1 MMISVIVVDVAEF
14 DHVTTNQWP
23 VTRPRA
29 LVRVSYTHF
38 VCCHA
43 YRYIW
48 CFMYSFIFK
57 IVLRL
62 A

>member
-43 YRYIW
+43 YRYI
-48 CFMYSFIFK
+48 
-57 IVLRL
+57 
-62 A
+62 